1 MDKQIRVLLAD
12 DTPDIRRL
20 TRMMLDLDDRFVVVG
35 EAADGVEAVE
45 MAASQRPDA
54 IILDIAMPVMDGLD
68 AIPLILERAP
78 GTRIVVLSAYPEQAS
93 REALARG
100 AHAWVDKGSDFEEL
114 TDKLMETLTA

>member
-1 MDKQIRVLLAD
+1 VDKQIRVLLAD